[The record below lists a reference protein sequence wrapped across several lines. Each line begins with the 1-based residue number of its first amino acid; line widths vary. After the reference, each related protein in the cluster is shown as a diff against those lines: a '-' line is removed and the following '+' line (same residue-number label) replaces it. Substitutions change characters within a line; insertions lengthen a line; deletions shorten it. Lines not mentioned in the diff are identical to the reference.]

1 MKNLNVDT
9 RTLPVKSANLR
20 AVANADGTTTVE
32 GRAIV
37 FNQPSQPLPFVEY
50 ISPHALDDVD
60 FSKTLLLYGHDFNQI
75 LARADA
81 GSLSVNI
88 DDKGLTF
95 KATLPDTTL
104 AHDTRENINSGNVQ
118 GCSFGFK
125 IADGGDSWDT
135 ADDGTA
141 IHYVNKIETVDE
153 LTLTP
158 IPAYTQTSVQVQR
171 SLDKL
176 INKEERENMNS
187 SNASSATS
195 ASAASSTATSSA
207 ALTASDVAAAI
218 TAAIKPLSSA
228 VSSLVD
234 RQCHNDS
241 SDDRAAK
248 RDDEDVESVD
258 DSNDADL
265 GVDDDE
271 TDSKRDSAADSSAT
285 SSDSDGCQRSSAA
298 SSSTSSAA
306 TSSSAISS
314 AASSSSASDSTRSIN
329 PQNNKEDNEDML
341 DITNNKKTQDQE
353 ILRDFAHY
361 LVTREMRPSLQRDAA
376 AQGIGLTQGSV
387 LIPETILAAMHEE
400 HQYPRLHDYV
410 HAVSVTTT
418 TGKQPYFEE
427 NTGVLQTKE
436 EFNHAADVSLSGLK
450 FINWDLKTY
459 AGKLAISRDV
469 LMDSEKGSSENWLSE
484 AQSQMRDLQDNT
496 NDSLISAQ
504 LQNGVTPKN
513 ATDAVA
519 DMKTVLNVNLK
530 PQDSANAQIVL
541 TQSAYNALDQLKD
554 GIGRPLLQ
562 PDPTAKTSNL
572 LFGKPVVVVDDTLF
586 GKAGDAVAVIAP
598 LNKVIYDFQMGQ
610 VSGQFIDNFDIF
622 DTTLGVFIRKD
633 VVNGRPDLVNILKLT
648 DKSLAASNVSTSVGK

>member
-1 MKNLNVDT
+1 MKNLNLDT
-9 RTLPVKSANLR
+9 RTLPVKSTNLR

-37 FNQPSQPLPFVEY
+37 FNEPSQPLPFVEY
-50 ISPHALDDVD
+50 IDPNALDDVD
-60 FSKTLLLYGHDFNQI
+60 FSHTLLLYGHDFNQI

-125 IADGGDSWDT
+125 IADGGDTWDT
-135 ADDGTA
+135 SSDGTA

-176 INKEERENMNS
+176 INKEERANMNS
-187 SNASSATS
+187 SNASSA
-195 ASAASSTATSSA
+195 ASSTAASQTSSTATSSA

-218 TAAIKPLSSA
+218 AAAIKPISSA

-241 SDDRAAK
+241 SDEDRAAK
-248 RDDEDVESVD
+248 RDDGVD
-258 DSNDADL
+258 DVDSDDADL

-271 TDSKRDSAADSSAT
+271 TDDTRDSAADSS
-285 SSDSDGCQRSSAA
+285 DSKGCQRSSAA
-298 SSSTSSAA
+298 SS
-306 TSSSAISS
+306 
-314 AASSSSASDSTRSIN
+314 AASSSAAVSDSTASSASSDSTRSTN
-329 PQNNKEDNEDML
+329 PQNKEDESKMIK
-341 DITNNKKTQDQE
+341 ITNNEDSKKEEQ
-353 ILRDFAHY
+353 LRDFAHY
-361 LVTREMRPSLQRDAA
+361 LVTREIRPTLKREVPSTPVN
-376 AQGIGLTQGSV
+376 GVGLTTGGV
-387 LIPETILAAMHEE
+387 LIPETIMAPDHET
-400 HQYPRLHDYV
+400 HQFPRMEQYV
-410 HAVSVTTT
+410 HSVPVSTT

-427 NTGVLQTKE
+427 NTGVLQTKA
-436 EFNHAADVSLSGLK
+436 EFDHAKDVSLSAMK

-459 AGKLAISRDV
+459 AGKLALSRDL
-469 LMDSEKGSSENWLSE
+469 LMDSEKGSSENWLAE

-496 NDSLISAQ
+496 NDALISAA
-504 LQNGVTPKN
+504 LQNGTTAKT

-519 DMKTVLNVNLK
+519 DMKTVLNVGLK
-530 PQDSANAQIVL
+530 PQDSGNAQIIL

-554 GIGRPLLQ
+554 GFGRPMLQ

-572 LFGKPVVVVDDTLF
+572 LFGKPVVVVDDALF

-598 LNKVIYDFQMGQ
+598 LKKVIYDFQMGQ

-648 DKSLAASNVSTSVGK
+648 DKSLAASDKSTSLGK